1 MTTVPPLVFCDTSFF
16 YACLDPND
24 VNHMRARLLV
34 EGSASSGTTW
44 CTTWDIVSETVTLLR
59 YRRHFRA
66 ALAFLSD
73 VKPDLQLVS
82 YGDRVR
88 DEAERMFRTYA
99 RDHRLSFC
107 DAISFVVVT
116 SLLDH
121 VPCFTFDE
129 DFRRLGLTVPP

>member
-1 MTTVPPLVFCDTSFF
+1 MTLPALVFCDTSFF
-16 YACLDPND
+16 YACLDPKD
-24 VNHMRARLLV
+24 ANHAQARLLV
-34 EGSASSGTTW
+34 EESASAGTTW

-66 ALAFLSD
+66 ALAFLSE
-73 VKPDLQLVS
+73 VKPGLQIVP

-129 DFRRLGLTVPP
+129 DFRRLGLTVLP